1 MMKVE
6 KIAIYLCI
14 WILETDY
21 LQLSFTDL
29 KLSRSQARVSQI
41 LVCL

>member
-1 MMKVE
+1 MKVE
-6 KIAIYLCI
+6 KIVIYLCI

-29 KLSRSQARVSQI
+29 KLSRFQTRVSQI